1 MTRTND
7 AVSLDIEV
15 SNGGVKVKYIWF
27 FMLIFISLFVEAYT
41 EDEVEGKEVKEN
53 NIDTEVRNVVIE
65 FFEQENSN
73 QVNSVNEWKEASVKK
88 ITIDETY
95 KNIDKSYVGKEI
107 FIVTIVD
114 ALAAPLVFVD
124 PNTLEVIGI
133 MPGE

>member
-1 MTRTND
+1 M
-7 AVSLDIEV
+7 SLDIEV

-41 EDEVEGKEVKEN
+41 ENEVEGKEVKEN

>member
-1 MTRTND
+1 MARE
-7 AVSLDIEV
+7 S
-15 SNGGVKVKYIWF
+15 VKYIWF
-27 FMLIFISLFVEAYT
+27 FMLFFFSLFVAAYT

-73 QVNSVNEWKEASVKK
+73 QVNSVNEWKVASVKK
-88 ITIDETY
+88 IKIDETY
-95 KNIDKSYVGKEI
+95 KNIDKSYIGKEI
-107 FIVTIVD
+107 FIVTTVD
-114 ALAAPLVFVD
+114 ALAAPLVFID

>member
-65 FFEQENSN
+65 FFEQEKSN

>member
-27 FMLIFISLFVEAYT
+27 FMLIFISLFVAAYT
-41 EDEVEGKEVKEN
+41 EDELEGKEVKEN

-95 KNIDKSYVGKEI
+95 KNIDKSYIGKEI